1 VNWLNA
7 NKQHAWMMIPLL
19 AFLEACPGIGLLVS
33 GVVLLTVSTILY
45 TEQLATLAQI
55 MSLAF
60 AGACL
65 SDHLGFYLGRWLG
78 DKLHHTGFAK
88 KRASQL
94 QKSERFILKH
104 GASAIV
110 LGRLVPAVRSLVPMM
125 VGVSATSRIKF
136 TLIDVLACAIW
147 ATGLGL
153 LVVGLDTLMPGFNV
167 LS

>member
-1 VNWLNA
+1 
-7 NKQHAWMMIPLL
+7 MIPLL

-55 MSLAF
+55 VPLAF

-110 LGRLVPAVRSLVPMM
+110 LGRLVPAVRSLVGHKRPK
-125 VGVSATSRIKF
+125 ATMSGAASCPPSPPLPLDFGTLPLATPNDIMFLAYRVASFISGSTSWPSR
-136 TLIDVLACAIW
+136 
-147 ATGLGL
+147 
-153 LVVGLDTLMPGFNV
+153 
-167 LS
+167 

>member
-1 VNWLNA
+1 
-7 NKQHAWMMIPLL
+7 
-19 AFLEACPGIGLLVS
+19 
-33 GVVLLTVSTILY
+33 
-45 TEQLATLAQI
+45 
-55 MSLAF
+55 
-60 AGACL
+60 
-65 SDHLGFYLGRWLG
+65 
-78 DKLHHTGFAK
+78 LHHTGFAK

-136 TLIDVLACAIW
+136 TLIDVLACTIW